1 MMALNERLDLPSAS
15 WSATETS
22 IVPDRPH
29 EPAIG
34 AISPGAL
41 PISARAAALPAMLAP
56 AVLNRAAVVSAAS
69 GQSLNYQIQYNDP
82 YGYAGSMSSVI
93 EADMNAA
100 MQNFVG
106 EIHGAGT
113 LVVQLNIVAS
123 NASNAGELADGGPSA
138 LMPNGSLDGRT
149 LETPASL
156 YELRTGT
163 HVPGYG
169 SDIVVNVPSSA
180 LGELYFDPNPAAGDN
195 IASVA
200 PAKYDAITVF
210 RHEVTHG
217 LGFISLRDTST
228 GTLGSI
234 ETAFDHYSSI
244 TSSGAD
250 YFTGAN
256 AEAVYG
262 GAIPITTLQNGEQY
276 SHLGNNP
283 NGPLASDLM
292 SGTGLYNG
300 VTHQV
305 SSLDFAILRDIGV
318 PETGALPCFAAGTR
332 IATTA
337 GDVPVEQLRADDLVL
352 LAGGGEAP
360 ITWIGSRRIDIACHP
375 DPQRVA
381 PILIT
386 AGAIA
391 EAVPVRDLY
400 LSPDHALFFEGTL
413 IPAKALLNGV
423 TVRQVHFNTVTYFHV
438 ELADHAVIL
447 AEGTAAETYLDTGNR
462 SIFLAAG
469 PDAPHHDAAAM
480 GQIIRERGGCA
491 PFAEAG
497 PVVSAVRG
505 GILHRAGIATTD
517 NPELSMSIGDT
528 KLLAGLIVPGLVEV
542 ALPADRGDLVIAT
555 RRFMPAEA
563 TADPRDR
570 RLLGISVSA
579 LELDRGGGWH
589 PVRLDDPALAEG
601 WHSAETTHRWTNGHG
616 VIPAQ
621 ILAGATRLRLRF
633 QSATQYRQA
642 A

>member
-1 MMALNERLDLPSAS
+1 MALNERLDLPSAS

-22 IVPDRPH
+22 ILPDQPRDPG
-29 EPAIG
+29 IG
-34 AISPGAL
+34 AASPSTISVTGG
-41 PISARAAALPAMLAP
+41 AAASPAPLAP
-56 AVLNRAAVVSAAS
+56 AVVNMAAMASAAS
-69 GQSLNYQIQYNDP
+69 GQSLDYQIQYNDP
-82 YGYAGSMSSVI
+82 YGYAGSMASVI

-106 EIHGAGT
+106 EIQGAGT
-113 LVVQLNIVAS
+113 LLVQLNIVAS

-163 HVPGYG
+163 HVPGYE

-195 IASVA
+195 IATVA

-217 LGFISLRDTST
+217 LGFISLRDTGT

-250 YFTGAN
+250 YFTGPN
-256 AEAVYG
+256 AEAIYG
-262 GAIPITTLQNGEQY
+262 GPIPLTTLNNGEQY

-283 NGPLASDLM
+283 NGPLANDLM

-300 VTHQV
+300 VIHQV

-332 IATTA
+332 IATVN

-352 LAGGGEAP
+352 LEGGGEAP
-360 ITWIGSRRIDIACHP
+360 VTWIGSRRIDIARHP

-381 PILIT
+381 PILIA
-386 AGAIA
+386 AGALA

-423 TVRQVHFNTVTYFHV
+423 TVRQVHFSTITYFHV
-438 ELADHAVIL
+438 ELARHAVIL

-462 SIFLAAG
+462 GIFLAAG

-480 GQIIRERGGCA
+480 EQLIRERGGCA
-491 PFAEAG
+491 PFAETG
-497 PVVSAVRG
+497 PVVTAVRSR
-505 GILHRAGIATTD
+505 ILRRAGIATTD
-517 NPELSMSIGDT
+517 NPELSISVGDT
-528 KLLAGLIVPGLVEV
+528 TLSAGLIVPGLVEV
-542 ALPADRGDLVIAT
+542 ALPADSGDLVIAT
-555 RRFMPAEA
+555 RQFMPAEA

-579 LELDRGGGWH
+579 LELDRGGDWQ
-589 PVRLDDPALAEG
+589 PVKLDDPALTQG

-616 VIPAQ
+616 VVPAHV
-621 ILAGATRLRLRF
+621 LAGATRLRLRF
-633 QSATQYRQA
+633 QSATRYRQA